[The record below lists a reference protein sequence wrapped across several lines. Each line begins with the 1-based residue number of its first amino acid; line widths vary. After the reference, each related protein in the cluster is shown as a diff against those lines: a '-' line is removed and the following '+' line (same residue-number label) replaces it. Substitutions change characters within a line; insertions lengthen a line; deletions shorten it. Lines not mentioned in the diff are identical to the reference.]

1 MLLPSEVGV
10 TVHVTWLPFF
20 LRSPQPFPHA

>member
-10 TVHVTWLPFF
+10 TVHYSELPFF
-20 LRSPQPFPHA
+20 LRSPRPFPHA